1 MKKCFTLIEL
11 LTVEV
16 YIGTTALTNNDNLIP
31 NEKYNVTT
39 VIMINSEAIEA
50 LNDLV
55 ETNET
60 KTSEKEDYIKLN
72 DT

>member
-1 MKKCFTLIEL
+1 MEKCFTLIEL

-60 KTSEKEDYIKLN
+60 KNSEKEDYIKLN